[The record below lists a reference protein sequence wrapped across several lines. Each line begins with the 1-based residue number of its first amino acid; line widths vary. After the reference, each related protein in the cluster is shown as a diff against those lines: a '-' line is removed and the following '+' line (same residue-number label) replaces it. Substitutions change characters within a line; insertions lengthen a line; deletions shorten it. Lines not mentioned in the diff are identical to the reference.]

1 MNENHNARLTSNAQK
16 LRRTMTGEERH
27 LWYDFLKKLPLTVH
41 RQKIIGRYIVD
52 FYIAK
57 AGLVIELD
65 GSQHG
70 EEEALLADQARDQFM
85 REQGLCVLRYTNADI
100 HTRFQAVCQDIWEHL
115 PEDLIAGSL
124 ASSKAD
130 S

>member
-1 MNENHNARLTSNAQK
+1 MNENHNARLTPNAQK
-16 LRRTMTGEERH
+16 LRRAMTGEERH

-52 FYIAK
+52 FYIAQ
-57 AGLVIELD
+57 ARLVIELD

-100 HTRFQAVCQDIWEHL
+100 HARFQTVCQDIWNHL
-115 PEDLIAGSL
+115 PEDLLATAS
-124 ASSKAD
+124 ASSESD